1 MGLCL
6 QRISPTTYT
15 HTMQEVKARMTQMHT
30 LRLTK
35 QEDKGNVPNK
45 AGYVMDSEM
54 EAGRMGEN
62 EKQFP

>member
-1 MGLCL
+1 
-6 QRISPTTYT
+6 
-15 HTMQEVKARMTQMHT
+15 MQEVKDRMTQMHT